1 MGRDLRFGIRTL
13 RRSPA
18 FAVAAVLTL
27 ALGIGANTAI
37 FSLIDEILLR
47 PFPLPHAG
55 QLAQIYSFNRKSG
68 SFVSSSYPDYADFR
82 RRSLSF
88 RQLAAYVRLAL
99 DVTIESHVERISV
112 EAVTDNYFAMLELPP
127 LAGRTIDSED

>member
-1 MGRDLRFGIRTL
+1 MWRDLRFGVRTL

-18 FAVAAVLTL
+18 FAAAAILTL

-47 PFPLPHAG
+47 PFPLPHPA
-55 QLAQIYSFNRKSG
+55 QLAQIYSFNRKTG
-68 SFVSSSYPDYADFR
+68 TFVSSSYPDYDDFR

-88 RQLAAYVRLAL
+88 RQLAAYVRLSL
-99 DVTIESHVERISV
+99 IHI
-112 EAVTDNYFAMLELPP
+112 
-127 LAGRTIDSED
+127 